1 MTTVRQLLVDKGDEV
16 WSVEPETSL
25 IDVLKLMEN
34 KDIGVVVILS
44 QGQVAGIFSER
55 DFAREVARQQ
65 DLPLDIPVSELM
77 TREVYYVDPEKS
89 IDECMALMTDRHIRH
104 LPVMRKETLVGLVSI
119 GDLVKEQLSEKDIT
133 IHSLEN
139 YILGQDYN
147 R

>member
-25 IDVLKLMEN
+25 IDVLKLMES
-34 KDIGVVVILS
+34 KDIGVVVVLS

-65 DLPLDIPVSELM
+65 NLPLDIPVSELM

-104 LPVMRKETLVGLVSI
+104 LPVMRKETLVGLVSL